1 MKLEMDSFSWN
12 FLDILI
18 LIPLGFAVY
27 RGLKNGFII
36 EFAGLLG
43 LMLGIYGAYQFSDFT
58 SDFLINQFDFHSE
71 HLGLISFLLTFVLI
85 LIIVYLIARLVTGMV
100 NAVALGIFNRIFGL
114 VLAVLKMLFIL
125 SVVIMM
131 FNSFDNEQKLLEED
145 QKKASFLYLPLGKI
159 APKVFPYLK
168 LSEFTQKPEQSNE
181 PVQ

>member
-1 MKLEMDSFSWN
+1 MDTTSWN

-27 RGLKNGFII
+27 RGLKNGFVI

-43 LMLGIYGAYQFSDFT
+43 LMLGVYGAYQFSDFT
-58 SDFLINQFDFHSE
+58 SDFLINQFDFNSK
-71 HLGLISFLLTFVLI
+71 HLGIISFLLTFVLI

-100 NAVALGIFNRIFGL
+100 NAVALGFLNRIFGL
-114 VLAVLKMLFIL
+114 VLAVVKMLFIL

-131 FNSFDNEQKLLEED
+131 FNSFDNQHKLLKED
-145 QKKASFLYLPLGKI
+145 QKKASFLYLPIGKI

-168 LSEFTQKPEQSNE
+168 LGDFTQKPETINE
-181 PVQ
+181 SVN